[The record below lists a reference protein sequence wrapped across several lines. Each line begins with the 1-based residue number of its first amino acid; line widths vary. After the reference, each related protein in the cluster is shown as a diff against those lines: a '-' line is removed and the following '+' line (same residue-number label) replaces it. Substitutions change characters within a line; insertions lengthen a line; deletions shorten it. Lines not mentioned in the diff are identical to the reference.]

1 MAQSLQLEQLDQDRF
16 IKANNLKEVTN
27 PVMFQHG
34 NRPTPDGLLS
44 YEIFG
49 ITTEERSGIFAYID
63 LKERFIQPYYYKI
76 WLKIDRNLRAC
87 VYETQ
92 NFVIDKDGYLVPDDN
107 GDTGLAWLEKN
118 LSKINFK
125 NTKKN
130 TFLEALMDAKAKKKL
145 FTDKLIVIPPY
156 YRDVNTNTSGKVGVG
171 EINKLYIN
179 LLNSV
184 KGLNE
189 SNMYGLSMIGGTRGR
204 IQDILQEIYN
214 WFTVG
219 ESVIGG
225 EHTGSGIFKK
235 FGVMRRSVM
244 SKTTDN
250 SARLVISAS
259 NINVNSKE
267 DLMVDMDY
275 SSIPLSAAC
284 VVAYPFVIYEL
295 RQYFNNEFGGK
306 IRYPVLY
313 NGRLTT
319 IELLNP
325 LIEFSDDRFDA
336 EMNEF
341 IHGYSNRF
349 KAIEIPN
356 TEGLKAHMR
365 FKGYSIT
372 PEEYARGIRE
382 NGKMIERDLTWVDVL
397 YMACCAATEDKVAII
412 SRYPIDS
419 YFNQLYTRMHIAST
433 VETEPMVING
443 KLYRWYPKIR
453 QKDLGSNTS
462 NKFIDTLSL
471 ANPYCILMGAD
482 YDGDQ
487 VTLKM
492 AYSVESNEEL
502 KKYMDSKA
510 QFITLSGANGRKAD
524 KEAIQAMYNLSL
536 VLPEDKNK
544 LTQDIQF

>member
-1 MAQSLQLEQLDQDRF
+1 MTQSLQLEQLDQDRF

-130 TFLEALMDAKAKKKL
+130 TFLKALMDAKAKKKL

-510 QFITLSGANGRKAD
+510 QFITLSGTNGRKAD